1 MMAPASND
9 RKNVS
14 KHILPTSSNLLGICF
29 LILTLKKL
37 WKASRV
43 IQFVDKLDAVVILI
57 FLTASILSYASMR
70 AARRGDMYE
79 KAADIVF
86 LLGLVLLSFIAVV
99 TVFELS

>member
-1 MMAPASND
+1 MASANND
-9 RKNVS
+9 RKNIS
-14 KHILPTSSNLLGICF
+14 KHILPASSNLLGICF

-37 WKASRV
+37 WKANGV

-57 FLTASILSYASMR
+57 FLTASFLSYASMR
-70 AARRGDMYE
+70 AARRGDLYE

-86 LLGLVLLSFIAVV
+86 LTGLVLLSVIAVI